1 MARPM
6 VDGNA
11 INITVNGHRHL
22 LTVGSNTTLLDM
34 LRDLLRLCGPKECCS
49 VGECGACTVSVN
61 GLTVNSC
68 LMLAVE
74 ANGADIITVE
84 GLGNGGLSPLQQ
96 AFIEEGAVQCGFC
109 IPGMLISA
117 QALLDEDANPDEE
130 KIRERLSGNLC
141 RCGGYN
147 RIVNAVRS
155 AAKSGTS
162 GSPAKKLA
170 GSDGAHK
177 PRPSEDALRGDRRN
191 AKTWVGADVWRFGG
205 RERVTGLQEFLA
217 DISLKD
223 MLYVKLVALDVAR
236 ARIISIDTVEAR
248 AVPGVMDVITA
259 EDLPNPIPRFGPVY
273 KDRPILAVGETKY
286 YGEPVAAVA
295 AESKE
300 AAEVA
305 VSLIRVEYEA
315 LPAVFSVKGALTH
328 GAPLV
333 QEPALRAGDP
343 LADTNILKER
353 RFGWGDVDAADAD
366 LVVDNSYFFP
376 MVTHFAIEPHGFIS
390 SADKDGLRIWSPVQH
405 PFLLQKIMAE
415 LFDLPLTQ
423 VRVFAPDPGGGF
435 GGKQNPKLEPLVTH
449 LSLRTGRPCRLVLSL
464 EETFQAVRRA
474 AAEIHVRTGFTRSG
488 DLLFQDIKSDF
499 LIGAYADIAER
510 VMTKSN
516 YLACGPYR
524 TPNAKI
530 HARAILS
537 HTTPSCA
544 FRGFGAPQIAWAV
557 ESQIDAAA
565 RELGLDGLQIR
576 MRNLAGKGDEIV
588 RGDVPA
594 DGDWPESVRRAAE
607 AIGWNTPL
615 ASGRGRGIAV
625 GIKSGATQGL
635 SNSTVRLLADG
646 SVIVYAGTS
655 DMGQGARTI
664 FAQLAADELGA
675 PLEKISVVMGD
686 TSVVPFD
693 LQTSASRSTVF
704 MGTAICRACEDVREQ
719 LREMAAELL
728 GLAKADVRVA
738 GGMIELPQRTVSI
751 REFIAGRL
759 GGWNGEL
766 IGRGRMRKPIVP
778 DHPLGGTAAFFEFN
792 CTAFEVEV
800 DTDTGEILIHKHV
813 TVSDVGKALNPL
825 QVEAQDEGAAIM
837 GLGHSLM
844 EQIILD
850 DQGRIS
856 NLGALDYRIPTT
868 KDVPL
873 ALEALSV
880 ENEDGPG
887 PYGSKGVSEGALL
900 CTAPAL
906 AAAVTQATGVVI
918 KDLPLTPERVWRLLR
933 LGRPDE
939 ASTHFS
945 LRVSHD
951 SRSG

>member
-1 MARPM
+1 MLDA
-6 VDGNA
+6 NA
-11 INITVNGHRHL
+11 ITITVNGSPHS
-22 LTVGSNTTLLDM
+22 LTVGSNATLLDT
-34 LRDLLRLCGPKECCS
+34 LRGSLRLCGPKECCS
-49 VGECGACTVSVN
+49 VGECGACTVLVN
-61 GLTVNSC
+61 GLTVNAC

-74 ANGADIITVE
+74 ANGADIVTVE
-84 GLGNGGLSPLQQ
+84 GLSNGELSVLQK

-109 IPGMLISA
+109 IPGMLMSA
-117 QALLDEDANPDEE
+117 HALLNEDGDPDEE

-147 RIVNAVRS
+147 RIIKAVR
-155 AAKSGTS
+155 AAAPGRA
-162 GSPAKKLA
+162 GSPRVKKFGGA
-170 GSDGAHK
+170 DGGGSAH
-177 PRPSEDALRGDRRN
+177 PSGDTFRRDRRN
-191 AKTWVGADVWRFGG
+191 AKACVGADVGRFGG
-205 RERVTGLQEFLA
+205 RERVTGLQQFLA

-223 MLYVKLVALDVAR
+223 MLHVKLVTLDVAR
-236 ARIISIDTVEAR
+236 ARIISIDTAGAR
-248 AVPGVMDVITA
+248 AVPGVVDVITA
-259 EDLPNPIPRFGPVY
+259 DELPKPVPRFGPVY

-286 YGEPVAAVA
+286 HGEPVAAVA

-300 AAEVA
+300 AAELA
-305 VSLIRVEYEA
+305 VSLVRVDYEA
-315 LPAVFSVKGALTH
+315 LPAVFSVEAALAPS
-328 GAPLV
+328 APLV

-343 LADTNILKER
+343 LAGTNILKER
-353 RFGWGDVDAADAD
+353 RFGWGDVDAARAD
-366 LVVDNSYFFP
+366 LVVENSYSFP
-376 MVTHFAIEPHGFIS
+376 MVTHFAIEPHGFMAA
-390 SADKDGLRIWSPVQH
+390 ADKDSLKIWSPVQH

-423 VRVFAPDPGGGF
+423 VRVFSPDPGGGF

-449 LSLRTGRPCRLVLSL
+449 LSLRTGRPCQLVLSL

-488 DLLFQDIKSDF
+488 DLVFQDVKSDF

-510 VMTKSN
+510 VMTKAN

-524 TPNAKI
+524 TPNARI
-530 HARAILS
+530 SARAILS

-544 FRGFGAPQIAWAV
+544 FRGFGTPQVAWAL
-557 ESQIDAAA
+557 ESQMDAAA

-576 MRNLAGKGDEIV
+576 MRNLAGTGDEIV
-588 RGDVPA
+588 RDDVPA
-594 DGDWPESVRRAAE
+594 DGDWPQSLRRAAA
-607 AIGWNTPL
+607 AIGWSAPL
-615 ASGRGRGIAV
+615 PAGRGRGIAV

-635 SNSTVRLLADG
+635 SNSMVRLLADG

-675 PLEKISVVMGD
+675 PLEKVSVVMGD

-704 MGTAICRACEDVREQ
+704 MGNAICRACEDIREQ

-728 GLAKADVRVA
+728 GLAETDVRVA
-738 GGMIELPQRTVSI
+738 GGMVELPHQTLSI
-751 REFIAGRL
+751 AEFIAGKL
-759 GGWNGEL
+759 GAWNGEL
-766 IGRGRMRKPIVP
+766 IGRGRMRKPLVP

-800 DTDTGEILIHKHV
+800 DTATGEILIHKHV
-813 TVSDVGKALNPL
+813 TVGDVGKALNPL

-844 EQIILD
+844 EHIILD
-850 DQGRIS
+850 DRGCIE

-873 ALEALSV
+873 MLEVLSV

-906 AAAVTQATGVVI
+906 AAAITQACGVVI
-918 KDLPLTPERVWRLLR
+918 RDLPLTPERVWRAIK
-933 LGRPDE
+933 GGS
-939 ASTHFS
+939 AGQS
-945 LRVSHD
+945 
-951 SRSG
+951 

>member
-1 MARPM
+1 M
-6 VDGNA
+6 VDANA
-11 INITVNGHRHL
+11 VNMIVNGRRQS
-22 LTVGSNTTLLDM
+22 LTVGSNITLLDL
-34 LRDLLRLCGPKECCS
+34 LRDSLRLCGPKECCS
-49 VGECGACTVSVN
+49 VGECGACTVFVN
-61 GLTVNSC
+61 GRTVNAC

-74 ANGADIITVE
+74 ADGAEIVTIE
-84 GLGNGGLSPLQQ
+84 GLGDGRLNPLQG
-96 AFIEEGAVQCGFC
+96 AFLEEGAVQCGFC
-109 IPGMLISA
+109 IPGVLMSA
-117 QALLDEDANPDEE
+117 QAILNEDADPDEE
-130 KIRERLSGNLC
+130 TIREGLSGNLC

-147 RIVNAVRS
+147 RIVKAVRS
-155 AAKSGTS
+155 AAKVSRSGASAETF
-162 GSPAKKLA
+162 A
-170 GSDGAHK
+170 GRDGGR
-177 PRPSEDALRGDRRN
+177 RPDRPDAFGRGRRN
-191 AKTWVGADVWRFGG
+191 TRNWVGTGAQRFGG
-205 RERVTGLQEFLA
+205 RERVTGLQQFLA

-223 MLYVKLVALDVAR
+223 MLYVKLVTLDVAR
-236 ARIISIDTVEAR
+236 ARIISIDTAAAR
-248 AVPGVMDVITA
+248 ALPGVIEIMTA
-259 EDLPNPIPRFGPVY
+259 DDLPTPVPRFGPVY
-273 KDRPILAVGETKY
+273 KDRPVLAVGETKY
-286 YGEPVAAVA
+286 HGEPLAAVA

-300 AAEVA
+300 AAELA
-305 VSLIRVEYEA
+305 VSLVRVEYAA
-315 LPAVFSVKGALTH
+315 LPAVFSVAAALAPD
-328 GAPLV
+328 APLV

-343 LADTNILKER
+343 LAGSNVLKER
-353 RFGWGDVDAADAD
+353 RFGWGDVDAARAD
-366 LVVDNSYFFP
+366 LIVENSYSFP
-376 MVTHFAIEPHGFIS
+376 MVTHFAIEPHGFIA
-390 SADKDGLRIWSPVQH
+390 SAENDGLKIWSPVQH
-405 PFLLQKIMAE
+405 PFLLQRIMAE
-415 LFDLPLTQ
+415 LFNLPLTQ

-524 TPNAKI
+524 TANARI
-530 HARAILS
+530 HARAVLS

-557 ESQIDAAA
+557 ESQMDAAA

-594 DGDWPESVRRAAE
+594 DGDWPQSVRRAAD
-607 AIGWNTPL
+607 AIGWSKPL
-615 ASGRGRGIAV
+615 AQGRGRGIAV

-646 SVIVYAGTS
+646 SIIVYAGTS

-675 PLEKISVVMGD
+675 PLEKVSVVMGD
-686 TSVVPFD
+686 TAVVPFD

-704 MGTAICRACEDVREQ
+704 MGTAIFRACEDIREQ

-728 GLAKADVRVA
+728 GLAKTDIRVA
-738 GGMIELPQRTVSI
+738 AGTIELPDRSVSI
-751 REFIAGRL
+751 AEFIAGNL

-766 IGRGRMRKPIVP
+766 IGRGRMRKPVVP

-800 DTDTGEILIHKHV
+800 DAETGEILICKHV
-813 TVSDVGKALNPL
+813 TVGDVGKALNPL

-850 DQGRIS
+850 GDGRII
-856 NLGALDYRIPTT
+856 NLGALDYRIPTS

-873 ALEALSV
+873 TLQALSV

-918 KDLPLTPERVWRLLR
+918 RDLPLTPERVWRAMHDHAKPIDR
-933 LGRPDE
+933 RRP
-939 ASTHFS
+939 
-945 LRVSHD
+945 
-951 SRSG
+951 